1 VTASLKGRPVAVP
14 LFAAGRAGGYAEF
27 VTIDA
32 GSLVPLP
39 DGLAFEDAAALMV
52 QGLTA
57 LYLIRQCPPRGKAV
71 LITAAVGGVG
81 SLLVQL
87 AKRAGASLVIAAA
100 SSRAKLDLAAS
111 LGVDICIDYSDAS
124 WASRVREV
132 IGGAGADIIYEFV
145 GGAVTETGLEP
156 LAPSGEIVFGALNRF
171 GVGRPELEAMFA
183 KNQSLRGFALLPLLV
198 RVDLARDLADLFDR
212 AVRGELRVIQGGR
225 YRLDQVAE
233 ARRVLGS
240 RVTTGKLVL
249 AP

>member
-1 VTASLKGRPVAVP
+1 MTASLKGRPVAVP

-71 LITAAVGGVG
+71 LITAAAGGVG

-111 LGVDICIDYSDAS
+111 LGADICIDYSDAS

-132 IGGAGADIIYEFV
+132 IGGAQAPTSSMNSSAVPSPRPASKPSRPAEKSSLGRLTGSGS
-145 GGAVTETGLEP
+145 GGL
-156 LAPSGEIVFGALNRF
+156 SS
-171 GVGRPELEAMFA
+171 RPC
-183 KNQSLRGFALLPLLV
+183 S
-198 RVDLARDLADLFDR
+198 
-212 AVRGELRVIQGGR
+212 
-225 YRLDQVAE
+225 
-233 ARRVLGS
+233 RR
-240 RVTTGKLVL
+240 TNH
-249 AP
+249 